1 MRKRLGISVSIIALV
16 VLNSCTDYRE
26 EDLAV
31 TFGVNTTQLSFLT
44 GGDSRSVTVSSGKK
58 WDVPTMPQWIS
69 IQSITRS
76 GTSPYEWTAS
86 FSAASNDEFNREGR
100 IVIKTGTE
108 TAEIFVSQEGKKGR
122 YVAVESVSV
131 SPTELT
137 LTEGE
142 KTSLAFVISPSNAS
156 VKDVKWK
163 SSDSSVATVSQTGEV
178 EAITE
183 GTALITITTED
194 GDKTATCSIAVRT
207 KVIPVTG
214 VSLDKTNITLT
225 EGDMQTLVAIVS
237 PSNATDKSV
246 TWSSS
251 NSMVATVSSSGLV
264 TAKSVGSAT
273 ITVKTSD
280 GGKTAVC
287 QVVVKEP
294 TKATSISLV
303 GANFIY
309 AALVG
314 KEYSISVDIKPE
326 DAKVDLEWSISDETL
341 ADISGEG
348 RSIVLHA
355 KDFGPSTL
363 MVRDKISNL
372 SVSEEMKARLSDF
385 YWTENTEKTYAG
397 CPLVEIE
404 IGEEHQLQCHYTPE
418 YATRVFR
425 SDMGGFWYYEPYGDV
440 FDEPNRYVSKPSFFS
455 INENGKITGIKEGLA
470 KIQVY
475 SPIILNNAQDLYVR
489 VTQRQVPVTGVSLNK
504 TSLSMTVGDTQT
516 LTATVTPSNATDK
529 SVTWS
534 SSNTSVATV
543 SSSGVVTAKAAGS
556 ATITVTTNDGS
567 KTASCS
573 VVVVSDSFDYVDL
586 GLPSGLKW
594 ATCNIGAS
602 SPEEYGDDYA
612 WGETETK
619 SYDSFSNW
627 NYKWYSSGTITKY
640 NNIDKKTVLEET
652 DDVAHVKLGGTWRI
666 PTDAEWTELR
676 TQCSWT
682 WTQLNGR
689 SGRLVT
695 GKNGNSIFLP
705 AAGASGNI
713 TRYYAGTYGNY
724 WSSSLNTGDIYEAW
738 YVTFD
743 SDNVYRDSY
752 TRYVGIS
759 VRAVTE

>member
-1 MRKRLGISVSIIALV
+1 MKRIIEIVIKLVLLSSIV
-16 VLNSCTDYRE
+16 CCSNFQEGEVPVN
-26 EDLAV
+26 
-31 TFGVNTTQLSFLT
+31 FGVNVSELSFDT
-44 GGDSRSVTVSSGKK
+44 DSSLRPVIISSGTK
-58 WDVPTMPQWIS
+58 WSVSNMPSWIS
-69 IQSITRS
+69 LQSINPS
-76 GTSPYEWTAS
+76 GSSPYEWTAN
-86 FSAASNDEFNREGR
+86 FLAEANDGYNREGR
-100 IVIKTGTE
+100 IVINAKSE
-108 TAEIFVSQEGKKGR
+108 SAEIAVSQEGKKGKF
-122 YVAVESVSV
+122 VAVESVSI

-142 KTSLAFVISPSNAS
+142 SLTLTYTISPSNAS
-156 VKDVKWK
+156 VKGVTWK
-163 SSDSSVATVSQTGEV
+163 SSSPSVATVSESGEV
-178 EAITE
+178 KALADGTTTITV
-183 GTALITITTED
+183 TTED
-194 GDKTATCSIAVRT
+194 GGKTASCSITVKAN
-207 KVIPVTG
+207 VIPVESVSLDKYDLVMKLGESRTLIATVNPSSATEKGVTWISTDSRVATVSTSGVVTAKGYGSATIRATTLDGGHVADCAVRVYTPIQDLDISMPTEFTITEGEIDFLYVSINVDIEDTHIDPLLEHYSQWSVEDESIVSIQEQATSCFDVCLKALSVGTTKVTNKLRDSFGSRSLSCIVTVEKKTVPVIG
-214 VSLDKTNITLT
+214 VSLDKTDIT
-225 EGDMQTLVAIVS
+225 
-237 PSNATDKSV
+237 
-246 TWSSS
+246 
-251 NSMVATVSSSGLV
+251 
-264 TAKSVGSAT
+264 
-273 ITVKTSD
+273 
-280 GGKTAVC
+280 
-287 QVVVKEP
+287 
-294 TKATSISLV
+294 
-303 GANFIY
+303 
-309 AALVG
+309 
-314 KEYSISVDIKPE
+314 
-326 DAKVDLEWSISDETL
+326 
-341 ADISGEG
+341 
-348 RSIVLHA
+348 
-355 KDFGPSTL
+355 
-363 MVRDKISNL
+363 
-372 SVSEEMKARLSDF
+372 
-385 YWTENTEKTYAG
+385 
-397 CPLVEIE
+397 
-404 IGEEHQLQCHYTPE
+404 
-418 YATRVFR
+418 
-425 SDMGGFWYYEPYGDV
+425 
-440 FDEPNRYVSKPSFFS
+440 
-455 INENGKITGIKEGLA
+455 
-470 KIQVY
+470 
-475 SPIILNNAQDLYVR
+475 
-489 VTQRQVPVTGVSLNK
+489 
-504 TSLSMTVGDTQT
+504 MTVGDTQI
-516 LTATVTPSNATDK
+516 LTATITPDNATDK

-627 NYKWYSSGTITKY
+627 NYKWYSSGTLTKY

-682 WTQLNGR
+682 WTRLNGR

-713 TRYYAGTYGNY
+713 PRYYAGTYGNY

-743 SDNVYRDSY
+743 SDKVYRDSY

>member
-303 GANFIY
+303 GASFIY

-385 YWTENTEKTYAG
+385 YWTENTGKTYAG

-455 INENGKITGIKEGLA
+455 INENGKITGIKEGFA

-489 VTQRQVPVTGVSLNK
+489 VTQRQVPITGVSLNK
-504 TSLSMTVGDTQT
+504 TSLSMTIGDTQT

-543 SSSGVVTAKAAGS
+543 SSSGVVTAKAAGT
-556 ATITVTTNDGS
+556 ATITVTTSDGA
-567 KTASCS
+567 KTATCS
-573 VVVVSDSFDYVDL
+573 VTVIDKSIAIPDAVDL
-586 GLPSGLKW
+586 GLSIKW
-594 ATCNIGAS
+594 GSFNLGAS
-602 SPEEYGDDYA
+602 KPEEYGDYYA
-612 WGETETK
+612 WGEITTK
-619 SYDSFSNW
+619 SDYSWST
-627 NYKWYSSGTITKY
+627 YKWCNGSFQNITKY
-640 NNIDKKTVLEET
+640 NNVDNKTELDPE
-652 DDVAHVKLGGTWRI
+652 DDAAHVSLGGNWRI

-676 TQCSWT
+676 ENCTWT
-682 WTQLNGR
+682 WMTQNGVM
-689 SGRLVT
+689 GRLVT
-695 GKNGNSIFLP
+695 SKVNGNSIFLP
-705 AAGASGNI
+705 AAGFRSGTNLGG
-713 TRYYAGTYGNY
+713 AGSYGYY
-724 WSSSLNTGDIYEAW
+724 WSSTLHFAGSAW
-738 YVTFD
+738 YVYIMSD
-743 SDNVYRDSY
+743 SFGQGNHDCYRGQSIRPVMD
-752 TRYVGIS
+752 
-759 VRAVTE
+759 